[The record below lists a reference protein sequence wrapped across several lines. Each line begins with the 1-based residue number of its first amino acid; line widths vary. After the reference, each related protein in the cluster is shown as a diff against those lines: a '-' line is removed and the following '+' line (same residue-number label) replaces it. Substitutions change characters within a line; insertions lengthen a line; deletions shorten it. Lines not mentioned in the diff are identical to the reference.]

1 MIVTALWIISS
12 KNVKTRASNSSRSAI
27 IKKAS
32 RACLGMNYL
41 FYPCGT
47 SKAIS
52 HTRRRVLELPVLR
65 NSKIPSLRGSRATEA
80 ISFKT

>member
-1 MIVTALWIISS
+1 MIVMALWIISS
-12 KNVKTRASNSSRSAI
+12 KNVKNRVSKSSRSAI

-47 SKAIS
+47 LAAFC
-52 HTRRRVLELPVLR
+52 HTNTRVLELLVLR
-65 NSKIPSLRGSRATEA
+65 NSRIP
-80 ISFKT
+80 K

>member
-1 MIVTALWIISS
+1 MIVMGLWIISS
-12 KNVKTRASNSSRSAI
+12 KNVKTRVSNSSRSAI

-32 RACLGMNYL
+32 HACLGMNYL

-47 SKAIS
+47 LAAFC
-52 HTRRRVLELPVLR
+52 HTNTTILELLVLR
-65 NSKIPSLRGSRATEA
+65 NSRIPSLRGSRATEA

>member
-1 MIVTALWIISS
+1 MIVMALWIISS

-32 RACLGMNYL
+32 RACLGMNLYH
-41 FYPCGT
+41 CGT

-65 NSKIPSLRGSRATEA
+65 NSKIPSL
-80 ISFKT
+80 